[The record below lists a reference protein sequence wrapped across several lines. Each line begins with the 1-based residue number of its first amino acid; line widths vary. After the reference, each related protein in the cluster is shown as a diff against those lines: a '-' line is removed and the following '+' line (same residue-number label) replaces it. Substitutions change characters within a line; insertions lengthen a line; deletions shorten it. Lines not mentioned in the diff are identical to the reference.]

1 MVDTFDWIPWVRK
14 SDFQI
19 YKCFFIFFRNSALA
33 ENPVFSRLS
42 DISTPIKQ
50 RIFVGHILALI
61 FLIFRG
67 RGIFFLRLFYGLSI
81 TLSHISD
88 EGNNKKKRR

>member
-42 DISTPIKQ
+42 GISTPIKQ

-67 RGIFFLRLFYGLSI
+67 RGIFFFAFVLRIKYNPI
-81 TLSHISD
+81 PHI
-88 EGNNKKKRR
+88 R